1 MRTAEHMEHR
11 NLERKWRPSFA
22 LGPHLTEGRSN
33 DERTEIFF
41 SLSCLFSVA
50 AMHLIFLSADELV
63 VAGNLSP
70 RFLKVFRWYWW
81 FFARPESRESSRISN
96 VWVPR
101 DLSVRDSLNTKKR
114 KKRGARKC
122 LRLSYYSSLF
132 RKKNL
137 FSLSMKANTDEKS

>member
-70 RFLKVFRWYWW
+70 RFLKVFRWYWCV
-81 FFARPESRESSRISN
+81 FCPAGIARELPNLERLGAARLKC
-96 VWVPR
+96 PR
-101 DLSVRDSLNTKKR
+101 FLKYKKEE
-114 KKRGARKC
+114 KTRGAKVFAP
-122 LRLSYYSSLF
+122 LLLFLSIP
-132 RKKNL
+132 K
-137 FSLSMKANTDEKS
+137 EKPF